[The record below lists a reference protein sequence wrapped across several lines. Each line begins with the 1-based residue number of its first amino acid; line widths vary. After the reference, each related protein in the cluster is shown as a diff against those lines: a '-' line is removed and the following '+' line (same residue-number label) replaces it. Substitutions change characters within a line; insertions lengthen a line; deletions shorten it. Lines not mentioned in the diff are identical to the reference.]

1 MPLQRQGQGP
11 RAAARPDDAV
21 SGAPLSPE
29 AFGDRLAVSRE
40 TLDRFRLYAALL
52 VKWNRAINLVGPRSL
67 DDLWRRH
74 FLDSAQLCRHLP
86 PLSGLRNREILDVGA
101 GAGFP
106 GLVLALL
113 GCGRVHLVEADQ
125 RKAEFLREA
134 TRVTGADALVHVQ
147 RVETLPALAVDVV
160 TCRAFAPLAEILE
173 LTHRFLEPREPGK
186 QPVGIFLKG
195 RRADE
200 ELTAALKKW
209 RLQVERF
216 ESETDPEASILR
228 LRLQSLGDEAT

>member
-1 MPLQRQGQGP
+1 
-11 RAAARPDDAV
+11 V
-21 SGAPLSPE
+21 SGTPLRPE
-29 AFGDRLAVSRE
+29 AFADRLAVSRE
-40 TLDRFRLYAALL
+40 TLERFRLYAALL
-52 VKWNRAINLVGPRSL
+52 VKWNRAINLVSPRSL

-86 PLSGLRNREILDVGA
+86 PIPDPRNRVVLDVGA

-113 GCGRVHLVEADQ
+113 DCGTIHLVEADQ

-134 TRVTGADALVHVQ
+134 ARVTGANAVVHAQ
-147 RVETLPALAVDVV
+147 RIESLPAPAVDVV
-160 TCRAFAPLAEILE
+160 TCRAFAPLTEILE

-186 QPVGIFLKG
+186 QPVGLFLKG

-209 RLQVERF
+209 RLHVERF